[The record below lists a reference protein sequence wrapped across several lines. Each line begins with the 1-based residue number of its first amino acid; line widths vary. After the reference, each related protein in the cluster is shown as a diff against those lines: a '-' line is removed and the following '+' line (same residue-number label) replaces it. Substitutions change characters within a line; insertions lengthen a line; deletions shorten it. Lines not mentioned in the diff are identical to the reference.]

1 MSLDEDVRAEL
12 RELEARHRLRV
23 PRVVDGTHGP
33 RITLDGVDVI
43 NAASNDYLSLAGDR
57 RLARAAANALDEYGT
72 GAGASR
78 LITGTHRR
86 HIALELALAD
96 WLQTAGARLF
106 NTGYAANVGVLTAL
120 LRAGDVVFSDELNHA
135 SIIDGCRLSRAD
147 VVVFPHRDV
156 AALERALTT
165 RTGRRRIVISETLFS
180 MDGDIADVAALAALC
195 KRHGAA
201 LILDEAHAIGVWGPE
216 GRGIAAEAGV
226 VPDVLIG
233 TCGKALGG
241 FGAFAASSTAIADLL
256 WNRARPFVFSTALP
270 PSVPAAVQA
279 AVEIVRG
286 NEGDERRRNLVA
298 RATELR
304 MVLGMPGVQSGS
316 SKSGLEGNAG
326 MGAGGSGATHLAGGH
341 PRSAIAP
348 VIVGDD
354 QRVMAI
360 SGALLETR
368 VFVQGI
374 RPPTVAEGTARLRVS
389 LCSGHTTADVRAIGT
404 AIVDALK
411 RFT

>member
-1 MSLDEDVRAEL
+1 VSLDDDVREEL

-23 PRVVDGTHGP
+23 PRIVDGAHGP

-43 NAASNDYLSLAGDR
+43 NAASNDYLSLAGDP
-57 RLARAAANALDEYGT
+57 RLARAAANALDEFGT

-86 HIALELALAD
+86 HVALEHALAD
-96 WLQTAGARLF
+96 WLRCGAARLF

-135 SIIDGCRLSRAD
+135 SIIDGCRLSRAE
-147 VVVFPHRDV
+147 VVVYPHRDV
-156 AALERALTT
+156 TALERALTT

-180 MDGDIADVAALAALC
+180 MDGDIADVEVLAALC
-195 KRHGAA
+195 KRHDAA
-201 LILDEAHAIGVWGPE
+201 LILDEAHGIGVWGPE

-226 VPDVLIG
+226 VPDVVIG

-241 FGAFAASSTAIADLL
+241 FGAFAATSSAIADLL

-270 PSVPAAVQA
+270 PSIPAAVQA

-286 NEGDERRRNLVA
+286 TDGDERRRKLIARAEQLRMMLVA
-298 RATELR
+298 DTPLRA
-304 MVLGMPGVQSGS
+304 V
-316 SKSGLEGNAG
+316 
-326 MGAGGSGATHLAGGH
+326 GGH
-341 PRSAIAP
+341 ARSAIAP
-348 VIVGDD
+348 VVIGDD

-360 SGALLETR
+360 SRALLEKR

-374 RPPTVAEGTARLRVS
+374 RPPTVPEGTARLRVS
-389 LCSGHTTADVRAIGT
+389 LCAGHSREDIESLAIGLLET
-404 AIVDALK
+404 MR

>member
-1 MSLDEDVRAEL
+1 VSLDDDVRAEL

-23 PRVVDGTHGP
+23 PRVVDGMHGP
-33 RITLDGVDVI
+33 RVTLDGVEVI

-57 RLARAAANALDEYGT
+57 RLARAAVNALDEYGT

-86 HIALELALAD
+86 HVALEHALAD
-96 WLQTAGARLF
+96 WLQCGAARLF
-106 NTGYAANVGVLTAL
+106 NTGYAANVVVTAL
-120 LRAGDVVFSDELNHA
+120 LRPGDVVFSDELNHA

-147 VVVFPHRDV
+147 VVVFRHLDL
-156 AALERALTT
+156 AALEHALAT

-180 MDGDIADVAALAALC
+180 MDGDVADVAALAALC
-195 KRHGAA
+195 KRHDAA

-241 FGAFAASSTAIADLL
+241 FGAFAATSSAIADLL

-270 PSVPAAVQA
+270 PSVAAAVHA
-279 AVEIVRG
+279 AIEIVRG
-286 NEGDERRRNLVA
+286 TEGEERRRNLVA
-298 RATELR
+298 HASELR
-304 MVLGMPGVQSGS
+304 LMFGRAASTFVLG
-316 SKSGLEGNAG
+316 
-326 MGAGGSGATHLAGGH
+326 GH
-341 PRSAIAP
+341 ARSAIAP
-348 VIVGDD
+348 VIVGGD

-360 SGALLETR
+360 SAALLEKR

-374 RPPTVAEGTARLRVS
+374 RPPTVAEGTARLRIS
-389 LCSGHTTADVRAIGT
+389 LCAGHSAEDIQRVASTLGDVCKSVASTLDGRST
-404 AIVDALK
+404 
-411 RFT
+411 

>member
-1 MSLDEDVRAEL
+1 VSLDDDVRAEL
-12 RELEARHRLRV
+12 RDLEARHRLRV
-23 PRVVDGTHGP
+23 PRIVDGVHGP

-57 RLARAAANALDEYGT
+57 RLARAAANALGEYGT

-86 HIALELALAD
+86 HVALEQALAD
-96 WLQTAGARLF
+96 WLHCGGARLF

-147 VVVFPHRDV
+147 VVVVPHRDL
-156 AALERALTT
+156 AALERALAMK
-165 RTGRRRIVISETLFS
+165 TGRRRIVISESLFS
-180 MDGDIADVAALAALC
+180 MDGDIADVEALAALC
-195 KRHGAA
+195 KRHEAA

-226 VPDVLIG
+226 MPDVLIG

-241 FGAFAASSTAIADLL
+241 FGAFAATTSAIADLL

-279 AVEIVRG
+279 AIEIVRG
-286 NEGDERRRNLVA
+286 SDGDERRRNLFA
-298 RATELR
+298 RAEQLR
-304 MVLGMPGVQSGS
+304 MMVTV
-316 SKSGLEGNAG
+316 
-326 MGAGGSGATHLAGGH
+326 AGGH

-360 SGALLETR
+360 SGALLEQR

-374 RPPTVAEGTARLRVS
+374 RPPTVPEGTARLRVS
-389 LCSGHTTADVRAIGT
+389 LCAGHSSEDVDIVGAAIR
-404 AIVDALK
+404 DAV
-411 RFT
+411 RRST

>member
-1 MSLDEDVRAEL
+1 VSLDEDVRAEL

-23 PRVVDGTHGP
+23 PRVVDGMHGP

-57 RLARAAANALDEYGT
+57 RLARAAANALGEYGT

-86 HIALELALAD
+86 HVALEHALAD
-96 WLQTAGARLF
+96 WLQCGATRLF

-147 VVVFPHRDV
+147 VMVFPHRDV
-156 AALERALTT
+156 AALEHALSA
-165 RTGRRRIVISETLFS
+165 RTGRRRIVVSETLFS
-180 MDGDIADVAALAALC
+180 MDGDIADVQALAALC
-195 KRHGAA
+195 KRHDAA

-216 GRGIAAEAGV
+216 GRGIAAEADV
-226 VPDVLIG
+226 APDVLIG

-241 FGAFAASSTAIADLL
+241 FGAFAAASTAIADLL
-256 WNRARPFVFSTALP
+256 WNRSRPFVFSTALP

-286 NEGDERRRNLVA
+286 TDGDERRRNLFA
-298 RATELR
+298 RATQLR
-304 MVLGMPGVQSGS
+304 IVLG
-316 SKSGLEGNAG
+316 
-326 MGAGGSGATHLAGGH
+326 GAPSEASDARAVGGH
-341 PRSAIAP
+341 SRSAIAP

-360 SGALLETR
+360 SAALLEKR

-374 RPPTVAEGTARLRVS
+374 RPPTVAEGTARLRIS
-389 LCSGHTTADVRAIGT
+389 LCAGHTADDVESIA
-404 AIVDALK
+404 AAVVDALG